1 MTRRIVKVAITG
13 THSTGKS
20 TFLDELEP
28 RLLDL
33 DLKVARI
40 GDVPSAAARAGFPIL
55 RNHTFES
62 TLWLIA
68 ECMRQEAVASLKH
81 DVILVD
87 RHVSD
92 ALGYLRAALHLS
104 QRELTARRLHALL
117 AIVEAHTPDYDVL
130 IATQLDGSIP
140 LGPGRD
146 TDDEP
151 RRLAAEHI
159 EVLTSKIAPSASKMT
174 FANRS
179 DILEQTIARVSGLL
193 PGANLP

>member
-28 RLLDL
+28 RLQDL
-33 DLKVARI
+33 DLKLARI
-40 GDVPSAAARAGFPIL
+40 GDIPSAAARAGFPIL

-87 RHVSD
+87 RPVSD

-104 QRELTARRLHALL
+104 QRELPAHRLQALL

-130 IATQLDGSIP
+130 IATQLDLSIP

-146 TDDEP
+146 PDNEL
-151 RRLAAEHI
+151 RRLAAEQI
-159 EVLTSKIAPSASKMT
+159 ELLTSKIAPSAWRMT
-174 FANRS
+174 FANRG
-179 DILEQTIARVSGLL
+179 DMLEQTIARVSTLL
-193 PGANLP
+193 QGADIP

>member
-1 MTRRIVKVAITG
+1 MKVAVTG

-20 TFLDELEP
+20 SFLDELEP
-28 RLLDL
+28 RLVDL

-40 GDVPSAAARAGFPIL
+40 GDLPRAAARAGFPIL
-55 RNHTFES
+55 RAHTFES

-68 ECMRQEAVASLKH
+68 ECMRQEAVASLKN

-87 RHVSD
+87 RPVCD

-104 QRELTARRLHALL
+104 QREIPQRRLDALS

-130 IATQLDGSIP
+130 IATELDEGIP

-146 TDDEP
+146 TDD
-151 RRLAAEHI
+151 RLRQLAAENI
-159 EVLTSKIAPSASKMT
+159 ETLISKIAPSASRMT
-174 FANRS
+174 FTNRS
-179 DILEQTIARVSGLL
+179 EILQQTVANVSKFLL
-193 PGANLP
+193 GAAPS